1 VGWDVFVE
9 KGSTGSTG
17 DTGAT
22 GPRGNTGATGPVGDY
37 VISVNGFTG
46 TVDLKPFIIAMSV
59 AL

>member
-1 VGWDVFVE
+1 
-9 KGSTGSTG
+9 
-17 DTGAT
+17 
-22 GPRGNTGATGPVGDY
+22 VGDY